1 LNVKATVDIIC
12 LSRYAS
18 VHAEID
24 VLNYPAIRAYAFPQ
38 LYISPYDLSL
48 KREWIDFLA
57 YHKVTTSASSFRL
70 LHTDDFSMLLL
81 PAYPHS
87 TRARL
92 IPKYS
97 ALSAHLI
104 YSPSLHPAVP
114 KGRESRKTLPAI
126 CGIQFYLIPA

>member
-57 YHKVTTSASSFRL
+57 YHKVTTSASSFHL

-92 IPKYS
+92 TQSIPRYPRTS
-97 ALSAHLI
+97 
-104 YSPSLHPAVP
+104 Y
-114 KGRESRKTLPAI
+114 TLPP
-126 CGIQFYLIPA
+126 FIPPYQKDENLAKPYPPFAGFNST